1 MPASARWSWSR
12 FAHLMALISL
22 SVSLG
27 AAQSN
32 GPDDK
37 ASLNGTVMNESGSVL
52 RDAQVV
58 LASSTGA
65 RLAVPLNDK
74 GKYSVRG
81 LISGT
86 YKLTVSAP
94 NLADAVFDNVT
105 LAPGQHLV
113 LDATLM
119 TISAKPARE
128 AVAVPE
134 AGPTAGAPAQN
145 TTQAEKGAISGT
157 VTDQTGAVV
166 PDAKAVLTGAT
177 GQTLQ
182 TKVNEK
188 GLYSFTGLD
197 AGTYKLVVSAPNF
210 SDMPFDNINLTAG
223 LELTLDAQLK
233 PGSAKEEVNVESG
246 TVGQVETESASVS
259 GTITQKEV
267 VSIGLNGRNFTQ
279 LVALAPE
286 SAIKPARTKPR

>member
-1 MPASARWSWSR
+1 MPASARCSWSR
-12 FAHLMALISL
+12 AAHLMALICL
-22 SVSLG
+22 SVSFC

-37 ASLNGTVMNESGSVL
+37 ASLSGTVRNESGSVL
-52 RDAQVV
+52 RDAQVA

-65 RLAVPLNDK
+65 TLAIPLNDK
-74 GKYSVRG
+74 GKYSVSG

-94 NLADAVFDNVT
+94 NLAEAAFDDVT

-119 TISAKPARE
+119 TISAKPATE
-128 AVAVPE
+128 AVAVPQ
-134 AGPTAGAPAQN
+134 AGSTAGAPVQN
-145 TTQAEKGAISGT
+145 TAQGDKGAISGT

-166 PDAKAVLTGAT
+166 TDAKAVLTGAT

-210 SDMPFDNINLTAG
+210 SDMPFDNIG
-223 LELTLDAQLK
+223 
-233 PGSAKEEVNVESG
+233 
-246 TVGQVETESASVS
+246 
-259 GTITQKEV
+259 
-267 VSIGLNGRNFTQ
+267 
-279 LVALAPE
+279 
-286 SAIKPARTKPR
+286 